1 MFSNNNLFLFC
12 QFILI
17 LNYFSF
23 GLSII
28 SIPFNLDIL
37 SIYKSYN
44 STSFYKVYCNRD
56 IFLELFIGTPAKR
69 TKATMNLVSSCFYF
83 SNDSS
88 NTNNYHPINSSSFNL
103 YDKSKTFNNLRNADD
118 IFYFKNIN
126 KSQNLPFLLEEN
138 SVEKIKNSNYL
149 PKIGL
154 QNPFANSEKTPLY
167 PCPNFLYELKQAKVI
182 NKMMWTIK
190 FNGKY
195 SGEFIIG
202 DDLSEY
208 DEDIYPNEFY
218 KTIYFDLQY
227 YITFDLIYAL
237 NKTNNRTQYIS
248 DSTSSNTIRKATI
261 NINSGVII
269 GTQEYKNFIDNNF
282 FNKLINKKICQVDC
296 VDDYLIYSCNIEI
309 ITLANPRDPNSN
321 YYSQFPD
328 LIFKSTKLEYNFVL
342 KNNDLF
348 EQIFGKYYF
357 LILFKNNATITGNDS
372 WYLGE
377 PFYRKY
383 TFSIN
388 LDAKTIGFY
397 LNKEVNGKKANNTKN
412 NDKINSTDDDDVVNE
427 NDTNDNKSMNKILKY
442 TLEIIVVIIIA
453 VLAYYIGVTV
463 SQKRKKRANELKDE
477 NYEYMPEENKIINDS

>member
-69 TKATMNLVSSCFYF
+69 TKATMNLISSCFYF

-126 KSQNLPFLLEEN
+126 KSQNLPFLLEDN

-412 NDKINSTDDDDVVNE
+412 NDKINSTDDDDVNE
-427 NDTNDNKSMNKILKY
+427 NDTNDNKSMNKTLKY
-442 TLEIIVVIIIA
+442 TLEIIVLIIIA
-453 VLAYYIGVTV
+453 LLAYYIGVTV

>member
-12 QFILI
+12 PFILI

-28 SIPFNLDIL
+28 SIPFNIDIL

-126 KSQNLPFLLEEN
+126 KSQNLPFLLEDN
-138 SVEKIKNSNYL
+138 SVEKIKYSNYL

-208 DEDIYPNEFY
+208 DEDKYPNEFY

-227 YITFDLIYAL
+227 SITFDLIYAL

-248 DSTSSNTIRKATI
+248 DSKSINTIRKASI

-269 GTQEYKNFIDNNF
+269 GTSEYKNFIDNNF
-282 FNKLINKKICQVDC
+282 FNNLINKKICQVDC

-321 YYSQFPD
+321 YYSKFPD
-328 LIFKSTKLEYNFVL
+328 LIFKSTKLEYNFEL

-357 LILFKNNATITGNDS
+357 LILFKNNATTTGNDF

-397 LNKEVNGKKANNTKN
+397 LNKDVNGKKSNNTKN
-412 NDKINSTDDDDVVNE
+412 NDKINSTDDDDVKE
-427 NDTNDNKSMNKILKY
+427 NNTNDNKSTNKILKY

-453 VLAYYIGVTV
+453 VLAYYIGVIV